1 MPRVTSMSAMH
12 EQMQERTSEHQE
24 EKPPIQDV
32 GTMLREEQKSSDRE
46 QDQKG
51 NTGSRRQKSAFWPR
65 RSVCVIMM

>member
-51 NTGSRRQKSAFWPR
+51 NTGS
-65 RSVCVIMM
+65 